1 MTLQE
6 ATAKLAQ
13 DFAKTINDSKV
24 PMPIVKNVLSDLYN
38 AIIREEN
45 AQLEAQYKKALE
57 KEENNG

>member
-1 MTLQE
+1 MTLNE

-13 DFAKTINDSKV
+13 DLAKVINDSKV

-45 AQLEAQYKKALE
+45 AQLEAQYAKNCEE
-57 KEENNG
+57 KQDV